1 VLLVELRSEWSGESY
16 SVIDRNCNDFAAA
29 FAQRLGVHEHE
40 EQRGRQQQE
49 AGAAAAVLGG
59 AREGGR
65 EGGPPADTAAAAEL
79 LVPRW
84 VNRAARCGRRL
95 LPLPQPQPAATLT
108 TPLAA
113 VGQPLSPTTRLDQP
127 LGT

>member
-49 AGAAAAVLGG
+49 EAEAVALGG
-59 AREGGR
+59 AREGRR
-65 EGGPPADTAAAAEL
+65 EGPPAAADVAEL

-95 LPLPQPQPAATLT
+95 LLHPQPAATLT

>member
-1 VLLVELRSEWSGESY
+1 MLLVELRSEWSGESY

-49 AGAAAAVLGG
+49 AAEAVGLGG

-95 LPLPQPQPAATLT
+95 LPHPQPAAMLT
-108 TPLAA
+108 TPRAA
-113 VGQPLSPTTRLDQP
+113 VGLPLSPTTRLGQP

>member
-1 VLLVELRSEWSGESY
+1 MLLVELRSEWSGESY

-59 AREGGR
+59 AREGRR
-65 EGGPPADTAAAAEL
+65 EGPPAAADVAEL

-95 LPLPQPQPAATLT
+95 LPLPQPAATLT

-113 VGQPLSPTTRLDQP
+113 VGQPLSPTTRLGQP

>member
-95 LPLPQPQPAATLT
+95 LPLPLRLLVSV
-108 TPLAA
+108 PLAVVEFA
-113 VGQPLSPTTRLDQP
+113 FGR
-127 LGT
+127 

>member
-1 VLLVELRSEWSGESY
+1 MLLVELRSEWSGEAY

-29 FAQRLGVHEHE
+29 FAQRLGVHEE
-40 EQRGRQQQE
+40 RGQQE
-49 AGAAAAVLGG
+49 EEAVVGG

-65 EGGPPADTAAAAEL
+65 EGAPPAAAEL

-95 LPLPQPQPAATLT
+95 LPQPATLT
-108 TPLAA
+108 TPL
-113 VGQPLSPTTRLDQP
+113 SPTTQP

>member
-49 AGAAAAVLGG
+49 AAEAVVVLGG

-95 LPLPQPQPAATLT
+95 LPLPQPAATLT

-113 VGQPLSPTTRLDQP
+113 VGQPLSPTTRLGQP

>member
-1 VLLVELRSEWSGESY
+1 MLLVELRSEWSGESY

-40 EQRGRQQQE
+40 HEEQRGRQQQE
-49 AGAAAAVLGG
+49 AGAAVVVLGG

-65 EGGPPADTAAAAEL
+65 EGGPPAAAAEL

-95 LPLPQPQPAATLT
+95 LPHPQPAATLT
-108 TPLAA
+108 TPRAA
-113 VGQPLSPTTRLDQP
+113 VGLPLSPTTRLGQP